1 MSYAGASLIVSFLA
15 VAPALCPAQTNADPH
30 ALLEQI
36 VAAERG
42 TQVRHAEGV
51 ETGDL
56 TGEGMNLHTEVAFKA
71 VFRDPSHVRWETTGD
86 NRTLVVCDGAD
97 HWTYSEPGIGF
108 YRYPVGD
115 MPCASQLS
123 AFDDLLDH
131 LVSITITG
139 GDHVPFDGA
148 SQDCDV
154 LRAEYS
160 IPAAR
165 GANATAGTTIIRTLC
180 VDWAQRLILR
190 DRTESS
196 AIGSNIRF
204 VKSIAFSFY
213 HRDAEIPAD
222 AFRFEVPTGTF
233 LDPGPQVTTKHSAE
247 DGAYRI
253 GNGVSRPQL
262 IKKVEP
268 SWTEEARQ
276 AGVSGMVLV
285 SFTVDSAGIARDISV
300 TRGLGYGLDEKAIE
314 AVRQWRF
321 LAGMKNDMPVAV
333 GGLTVAVDFR
343 LP

>member
-1 MSYAGASLIVSFLA
+1 MKTMACITLFLI
-15 VAPALCPAQTNADPH
+15 APVLCPAQSKADPH
-30 ALLEQI
+30 ALLEEI
-36 VAAERG
+36 VASERG

-56 TGEGMNLHTEVAFKA
+56 TGEGMNLHTDVRFKA

-97 HWTYSEPGIGF
+97 HWTYSEPGTGF
-108 YRYPVGD
+108 YRYPVEE
-115 MPCASQLS
+115 MPCTSQLP
-123 AFDDLLDH
+123 AFEDLLDH
-131 LVSITITG
+131 LVSVTITG
-139 GDHVPFDGA
+139 GDHVPFEGA
-148 SQDCDV
+148 ARDCDV

-160 IPAAR
+160 IPAVR
-165 GANATAGTTIIRTLC
+165 GASATAGTTIVRTLC
-180 VDWAQRLILR
+180 VDPARKSILR

-196 AIGSNIRF
+196 AIGSNTRF
-204 VKSIAFSFY
+204 TKTIVFSLY
-213 HRDAEIPAD
+213 ERDAETPAE

-233 LDPGPQVTTKHSAE
+233 LDPGPQITEENSVT
-247 DGAYRI
+247 DGAYRA

-262 IKKVEP
+262 IQKIEP

-285 SFTVDSAGIARDISV
+285 SFTVDASGITRDLSV

>member
-1 MSYAGASLIVSFLA
+1 MSYAGACLSVSFL
-15 VAPALCPAQTNADPH
+15 VASVLCSAQTNADPH

-42 TQVRHAEGV
+42 TQVRHAEGL

-56 TGEGMNLHTEVAFKA
+56 TGEGMNLHTEVTFKGF
-71 VFRDPSHVRWETTGD
+71 FRDPSHVRWETTGD
-86 NRTLVVCDGAD
+86 NRTLVVCDGTD
-97 HWTYSEPGIGF
+97 HWTYSEPGTGF
-108 YRYPVGD
+108 YRYPVEE
-115 MPCASQLS
+115 MPCASRLP

-131 LVSITITG
+131 LVSVTITG
-139 GDHVPFDGA
+139 GDHVPFEGA
-148 SQDCDV
+148 GRDCDS

-165 GANATAGTTIIRTLC
+165 GASATAGTTIIRTLC
-180 VDWAQRLILR
+180 VDSARKLILR

-196 AIGSNIRF
+196 AIGSSTRF
-204 VKSIAFSFY
+204 VQTIAFSLY
-213 HRDAEIPAD
+213 ERDAEIPAG
-222 AFRFEVPTGTF
+222 AFRFEVPTGTL
-233 LDPGPQVTTKHSAE
+233 LDPGLQIIKKDSVE
-247 DGAYRI
+247 DGTYRV

-262 IKKVEP
+262 IKKIEA
-268 SWTEEARQ
+268 SWTDEARQ

-285 SFTVDSAGIARDISV
+285 SFTVDAAGIARDLAV

>member
-1 MSYAGASLIVSFLA
+1 
-15 VAPALCPAQTNADPH
+15 
-30 ALLEQI
+30 LLGQI
-36 VAAERG
+36 VESERG

-56 TGEGMNLHTEVAFKA
+56 TGEGMNLHTEVTFKA
-71 VFRDPSHVRWETTGD
+71 FSRDPSHVRWETTGD
-86 NRTLVVCDGAD
+86 NRTLVVCDGTD
-97 HWTYSEPGIGF
+97 HWTYSEPGTGF
-108 YRYPVGD
+108 YRYPVEE
-115 MPCASQLS
+115 MPCASQLP
-123 AFDDLLDH
+123 AFDDLLEH
-131 LVSITITG
+131 LVSVSLIG
-139 GDHVPFDGA
+139 GDHVPFLGV
-148 SQDCDV
+148 SRDCDI

-180 VDWAQRLILR
+180 VDSARKLILR

-196 AIGSNIRF
+196 AIGSNTRF
-204 VKSIAFSFY
+204 NKTIAFSLY
-213 HRDAEIPAD
+213 ERDVEIPAD

-233 LDPGPQVTTKHSAE
+233 LDPGLQITKKDSVE
-247 DGAYRI
+247 DGTYRA

-262 IKKVEP
+262 IKKIEP
-268 SWTEEARQ
+268 SWTDEARQ

-285 SFTVDSAGIARDISV
+285 SFRVDAEGMARDLSV
-300 TRGLGYGLDEKAIE
+300 TRGLGHGLDENAIE

-321 LAGMKNDMPVAV
+321 LAGMKNDMPVVV

>member
-1 MSYAGASLIVSFLA
+1 MKTMACTTLCITSV
-15 VAPALCPAQTNADPH
+15 LCPAQTNPDPH

-36 VAAERG
+36 AAVERG

-56 TGEGMNLHTEVAFKA
+56 TGEGMNLHTEVTFKGF
-71 VFRDPSHVRWETTGD
+71 FRDASHVRWETTGD
-86 NRTLVVCDGAD
+86 NRTLVVCDGTN
-97 HWTYSEPGIGF
+97 HWTFSEPGTGF
-108 YRYPVGD
+108 YRYPAEE
-115 MPCASQLS
+115 MPCVSQLP

-131 LVSITITG
+131 MVSVTVNG
-139 GDHVPFDGA
+139 GDHVPYEGA
-148 SQDCDV
+148 SRDCDV

-165 GANATAGTTIIRTLC
+165 GANATAGTTIIRTLW
-180 VDWAQRLILR
+180 VDSARKLILR

-196 AIGSNIRF
+196 AIGSNTRFIRT
-204 VKSIAFSFY
+204 IAFGLY
-213 HRDAEIPAD
+213 ERDAEIPPD

-233 LDPGPQVTTKHSAE
+233 LDPGLQIRKKDSAE
-247 DGAYRI
+247 DGTYRA

-262 IKKVEP
+262 IKKIEP

-285 SFTVDSAGIARDISV
+285 SFTVDAAGIARELSV

-321 LAGMKNDMPVAV
+321 LAGMKNDMPVVV

>member
-1 MSYAGASLIVSFLA
+1 MHYAGASLTVSFLA
-15 VAPALCPAQTNADPH
+15 ASVWCPAQTNADPH

-42 TQVRHAEGV
+42 AQLRHAEGV

-56 TGEGMNLHTEVAFKA
+56 TGEGMNLHTEIAFKA
-71 VFRDPSHVRWETTGD
+71 VFQDPSHVRWDTTGD
-86 NRTLVVCDGAD
+86 NRTLVVCDGVN
-97 HWTYSEPGIGF
+97 HWTYSEPGTGF
-108 YRYPVGD
+108 YRYPVEE
-115 MPCASQLS
+115 MPCTSRLP

-131 LVSITITG
+131 LVSVTLTG
-139 GDHVPFDGA
+139 GDHVPFGGA
-148 SQDCDV
+148 SRDCDV
-154 LRAEYS
+154 LRAEYN
-160 IPAAR
+160 IPAVR

-180 VDWAQRLILR
+180 VDSARKLILR

-196 AIGSNIRF
+196 AIGSSTRF
-204 VKSIAFSFY
+204 VQTIAFNLY
-213 HRDAEIPAD
+213 ERDAEIPAD
-222 AFRFEVPTGTF
+222 AFRFEVPTGTL
-233 LDPGPQVTTKHSAE
+233 LDPGLQITKQDSIE
-247 DGAYRI
+247 DGTYRV

-262 IKKVEP
+262 IKKIEA

-276 AGVSGMVLV
+276 AGVSGMILV
-285 SFTVDSAGIARDISV
+285 SFTVDAAGITRDLAV
-300 TRGLGYGLDEKAIE
+300 TRGLGHGLDEQAIE